1 MSLKRSRR
9 NPAIEMSW
17 QEERLLHAIASMS
30 GLRAIGAKTVPR
42 ALQNTGMAYSNP
54 DLRATRNGGAF
65 LKALLREIHVRELLH
80 VSLEGIVESFD
91 WDTESIALLCSFLE
105 QGNCISLNL
114 GEVELTAEQ
123 AGSLLEAVQS
133 PRCLLGM
140 IYVGEYTWSLNVN
153 EDDAKLSTELKP
165 SLIAAVRENR
175 KKPGFHRVIE
185 TIPSELAKWIGEH
198 RLFWN
203 CFSGWMGTFVEVKD
217 IKRRKRLLDEWN
229 CTRGLLPNDKHA
241 IRAAAVESV
250 RAAVV
255 ESVCGSV

>member
-9 NPAIEMSW
+9 NPATEMSSR
-17 QEERLLHAIASMS
+17 EGRLLDTVVSMP

-42 ALQNTGMAYSNP
+42 ALLNTGMAYSNP

-65 LKALLREIHVRELLH
+65 LKALLREIHDRDLLH
-80 VSLEGIVESFD
+80 VSLEGIVEPFD

-114 GEVELTAEQ
+114 GEVELTVEQ
-123 AGSLLEAVQS
+123 AGSLLEAVMS

-153 EDDAKLSTELKP
+153 EDDAQLPTELKP
-165 SLIAAVRENR
+165 SLIAAVRKNR
-175 KKPGFHRVIE
+175 NKPGFHRVIE
-185 TIPSELAKWIGEH
+185 SVPSGLAKWIGEH

-203 CFSGWMGTFVEVKD
+203 CFSGWMGTFVAVKD
-217 IKRRKRLLDEWN
+217 TKRRKCLLDEWHR
-229 CTRGLLPNDKHA
+229 TRVLLPKDKHA
-241 IRAAAVESV
+241 VRAAAAE
-250 RAAVV
+250 AVL
-255 ESVCGSV
+255 GL